1 MPESRILVDQYG
13 RPLAT
18 GYQAKYVQPSL
29 VDPARFGDY
38 RARLAR
44 YELYWAFYLST
55 QYDDQLN
62 TWAKQF
68 KHRQELYRHVRA
80 IFSTGYRLGEFW
92 ATHLLGGTLDF
103 DAGDGTLIPSAVP
116 IVTDNPALRP
126 ALARLWRDS
135 RWTVEK
141 DSLSRQGSIKGDAF
155 IDVLPRFDRGRVAMR
170 SINPE
175 RVVDLE
181 KDADGNVLS
190 CAIWDQRRDPEDTAV
205 PFGQRRLV
213 NYHRTMH
220 RRDDGT
226 VDVYTYRDREP
237 YDWGEGP
244 GGRGSAWTLEIDF
257 VPLVHIE
264 HRDLGYEFGGSELAG
279 VIAKIAESDA
289 LGANLSDW
297 IYRALNGPRLLVG
310 LKPGD
315 VTIKADDRQSM
326 SVYYAPTKEARV
338 QTMLDPLPVGETAG
352 VVAMIL
358 DEILHDHP
366 ELAID
371 KQRAS
376 GDMSGKSL
384 REGRKPAETRVK
396 SRRAAYDL
404 AMVRAHQMAITL
416 GATYGF
422 EGYEEFAPD
431 DFERGN
437 LDHQIGDR
445 DVFLL
450 DAFDRLEEQT
460 SRFTMAQAAR
470 AAGLTIEDALARAGA
485 DPEEAARARQEQQRL
500 EQIALMSRARPSSDG
515 GSDPAMAGLMA
526 QFTTAPDSTQTET
539 RATA

>member
-1 MPESRILVDQYG
+1 VPEPRVLVDQYG
-13 RPLAT
+13 KPLAAS
-18 GYQAKYVQPSL
+18 YEARYVQPSL
-29 VDPARFGDY
+29 VDPAKYGDY

-55 QYDDQLN
+55 QYDEQLN
-62 TWAKQF
+62 AWAKQF
-68 KHRQELYRHVRA
+68 KHRAELYRHVRA

-116 IVTDNPALRP
+116 IVTQNTDLRP
-126 ALARLWRDS
+126 AIARLWRDS
-135 RWTVEK
+135 RWMVEK
-141 DSLSRQGSIKGDAF
+141 DSLSRQGAIKGDAF
-155 IDVLPRFDRGRVAMR
+155 IDIHPRFDRGRMVMH
-170 SINPE
+170 SVNPE

-181 KDADGNVLS
+181 KDADGHVLS
-190 CAIWDQRRDPEDTAV
+190 CCIWDQRRDPEDTRV

-226 VDVYTYRDREP
+226 VDVYTYRDQQA

-244 GGRGSAWTLEIDF
+244 AGSGAAWTLDIDF

-264 HRDLGYEFGGSELAG
+264 HRDLGYDFGGSELAG

-326 SVYYAPTKEARV
+326 AVYYAPTKDARV

-404 AMVRAHQMAITL
+404 AMVRAHQMAIAM

-422 EGYEEFAPD
+422 EGYEPFAPEGMLD
-431 DFERGN
+431 GS

-445 DVFLL
+445 DVFML

-460 SRFTMAQAAR
+460 GRFTMAQAAR
-470 AAGLTIEDALARAGA
+470 AAGLTVEDALARAGA
-485 DPEEAARARQEQQRL
+485 DPEEAVRARLEQQRL
-500 EQIALMSRARPSSDG
+500 EMLTLLARARPGEG
-515 GSDPAMAGLMA
+515 GGTDPALAGLMA
-526 QFTTAPDSTQTET
+526 QYTTAPDPTQTET